1 MKKTGLLNR
10 VKRLAHFYLF
20 HYFRFY
26 SRRFRP
32 QDDIKGEEIEK
43 GLQAVVKDGLA
54 SQAMSTLTGGAFLVD
69 FALLLGAS
77 NFFIGVLAAIPALT
91 QLIQIPATFLVEKTR
106 RRKLIVAGGAFAS
119 RIFLLL
125 FALIPFLFSPP
136 RRITALSLT
145 ILFHSACNSLVSC
158 SWSSWM
164 RDFIP
169 ENILGSFFSR
179 RMALSYSLGATLGLV
194 GAFYLDFWKR
204 SFFDPLTGYSLLF
217 LGGVVAGFFSF
228 YYLTLPPEP
237 RLVGEEK
244 AIGFAQ
250 LFLSPFKDFN
260 FRNLLF
266 FSGSWHFAY
275 NLATPFFTVYLLR
288 RLEYSMITVIIL
300 STISQVVSILFF
312 RWWGSIADRFSNK
325 SVLLVSSPI
334 FLASIFLWTF
344 TTLPEKHAFTF
355 LLLAIIY
362 ILLGVSTAGILLAT
376 GNIGMKLAP
385 RGQATPYLATYNLVN
400 SLSLGIAPLLGGK
413 LADFFAQRELSLSLR
428 WISPAG
434 ERYFETLSFEHWDF
448 LFFFAFLI
456 GLYALHRLTLVK
468 EEGEKKIAVGELV
481 TEMGRAVH
489 NISSAGGIFLIE
501 TFRFPL
507 RKKEKKRKL
516 YLY

>member
-1 MKKTGLLNR
+1 
-10 VKRLAHFYLF
+10 
-20 HYFRFY
+20 
-26 SRRFRP
+26 
-32 QDDIKGEEIEK
+32 
-43 GLQAVVKDGLA
+43 
-54 SQAMSTLTGGAFLVD
+54 
-69 FALLLGAS
+69 
-77 NFFIGVLAAIPALT
+77 
-91 QLIQIPATFLVEKTR
+91 
-106 RRKLIVAGGAFAS
+106 
-119 RIFLLL
+119 
-125 FALIPFLFSPP
+125 
-136 RRITALSLT
+136 
-145 ILFHSACNSLVSC
+145 
-158 SWSSWM
+158 
-164 RDFIP
+164 
-169 ENILGSFFSR
+169 
-179 RMALSYSLGATLGLV
+179 
-194 GAFYLDFWKR
+194 
-204 SFFDPLTGYSLLF
+204 
-217 LGGVVAGFFSF
+217 
-228 YYLTLPPEP
+228 
-237 RLVGEEK
+237 
-244 AIGFAQ
+244 
-250 LFLSPFKDFN
+250 
-260 FRNLLF
+260 
-266 FSGSWHFAY
+266 
-275 NLATPFFTVYLLR
+275 
-288 RLEYSMITVIIL
+288 
-300 STISQVVSILFF
+300 
-312 RWWGSIADRFSNK
+312 
-325 SVLLVSSPI
+325 
-334 FLASIFLWTF
+334 LWTF

>member
-1 MKKTGLLNR
+1 
-10 VKRLAHFYLF
+10 
-20 HYFRFY
+20 
-26 SRRFRP
+26 
-32 QDDIKGEEIEK
+32 
-43 GLQAVVKDGLA
+43 
-54 SQAMSTLTGGAFLVD
+54 
-69 FALLLGAS
+69 
-77 NFFIGVLAAIPALT
+77 
-91 QLIQIPATFLVEKTR
+91 
-106 RRKLIVAGGAFAS
+106 
-119 RIFLLL
+119 
-125 FALIPFLFSPP
+125 
-136 RRITALSLT
+136 
-145 ILFHSACNSLVSC
+145 
-158 SWSSWM
+158 
-164 RDFIP
+164 
-169 ENILGSFFSR
+169 
-179 RMALSYSLGATLGLV
+179 
-194 GAFYLDFWKR
+194 
-204 SFFDPLTGYSLLF
+204 
-217 LGGVVAGFFSF
+217 
-228 YYLTLPPEP
+228 
-237 RLVGEEK
+237 
-244 AIGFAQ
+244 
-250 LFLSPFKDFN
+250 
-260 FRNLLF
+260 
-266 FSGSWHFAY
+266 
-275 NLATPFFTVYLLR
+275 
-288 RLEYSMITVIIL
+288 MITVIIL

-355 LLLAIIY
+355 LLLVIIY

-376 GNIGMKLAP
+376 GNMGMKLAP

-507 RKKEKKRKL
+507 RRRATKKKT

>member
-1 MKKTGLLNR
+1 MKKTGVLDR
-10 VKRLAHFYLF
+10 GKRLAHFYLF
-20 HYFRFY
+20 RYFRFY
-26 SRRFRP
+26 SRKFRP
-32 QDDIKGEEIEK
+32 QDTIKREEIEK

-106 RRKLIVAGGAFAS
+106 RRKLIVAIGAFIS

-125 FALIPFLFSPP
+125 FALIPFLFSPS
-136 RRITALSLT
+136 RRIMALSLV
-145 ILFHSACNSLVSC
+145 ILFHSACNSVVSC

-169 ENILGSFFSR
+169 ENILGSLSR
-179 RMALSYSLGATLGLV
+179 RMALSYSLGAVLSLA

-204 SFFDPLTGYSLLF
+204 SFSDPLTGYSFLF
-217 LGGVVAGFFSF
+217 LGGVIAGFFSF

-237 RLVGEEK
+237 RLEGEEK

-250 LFLSPFKDFN
+250 LFLSPFKDQN

-288 RLEYSMITVIIL
+288 RLEYNMITVVIL
-300 STISQVVSILFF
+300 STISQVMSILFF
-312 RWWGSIADRFSNK
+312 RWWGSIADHFSNK

-334 FLASIFLWTF
+334 FLVSLFLWTF
-344 TTLPEKHAFTF
+344 TTLPEKHAFTLP
-355 LLLAIIY
+355 LLIIIH
-362 ILLGVSTAGILLAT
+362 ILLGISTAGILLAT
-376 GNIGMKLAP
+376 GNMGMKLAP

-413 LADFFAQRELSLSLR
+413 LADFFAQRELSLSLN
-428 WISPAG
+428 WISPTA
-434 ERYFETLSFEHWDF
+434 ERSFATLSFEHWDF
-448 LFFFAFLI
+448 LFFFALLI
-456 GLYALHRLTLVK
+456 GIYALHRLTFV
-468 EEGEKKIAVGELV
+468 EEVEEEKGTMGGLV
-481 TEMGRAVH
+481 TEIGRAVN

-501 TFRFPL
+501 NFRFPL
-507 RKKEKKRKL
+507 RRKEKKKKT